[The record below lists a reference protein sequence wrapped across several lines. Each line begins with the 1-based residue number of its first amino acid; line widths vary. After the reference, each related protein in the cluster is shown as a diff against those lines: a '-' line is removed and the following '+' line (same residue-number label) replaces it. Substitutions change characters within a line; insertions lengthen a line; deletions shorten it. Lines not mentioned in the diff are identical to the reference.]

1 VVHWDR
7 ATGDEADGDKGTNV
21 SITDILER
29 TRALLALD
37 DPTQEEVFG
46 AAERL
51 AQARLAV
58 RDLPAWRPART
69 ERLAIAPI
77 ERAHQY
83 VLDAREARREGA
95 QRGYDATL
103 DDKKRLAKAQ
113 LAEMLVAR
121 RSGFAS
127 YDDYRRACRPRT
139 SFTATAFN
147 RLRSYR
153 ELAAAEAGWQRIR
166 EALVGD
172 LVIDLTGDSARVES
186 TGARASAG
194 VA

>member
-1 VVHWDR
+1 M
-7 ATGDEADGDKGTNV
+7 A
-21 SITDILER
+21 ITTDTSSSGGSPTDDLAELDALLDR
-29 TRALLALD
+29 TRAMLALT
-37 DPTQEEVFG
+37 DPTQDEVFA

-51 AQARLAV
+51 AAARLAV

-83 VLDAREARREGA
+83 VLDARAARRE
-95 QRGYDATL
+95 QPDSL
-103 DDKKRLAKAQ
+103 VLQKRLAKAQ

-139 SFTATAFN
+139 SFTASAFH

-153 ELAAAEAGWQRIR
+153 ELAAAEAGWRRIR
-166 EALVGD
+166 ESLVGD
-172 LVIDLTGDSARVES
+172 LVVDLTGDHPRVEL
-186 TGARASAG
+186 GGLQRVAS
-194 VA
+194 

>member
-1 VVHWDR
+1 MTSL
-7 ATGDEADGDKGTNV
+7 TGLIESVDVD
-21 SITDILER
+21 DILER
-29 TRALLALD
+29 TRALLALS
-37 DPTQEEVFG
+37 DPTQDEVLD

-51 AQARLAV
+51 AAARLVV

-77 ERAHQY
+77 DRAHEY
-83 VLDAREARREGA
+83 VLDARQALREGD
-95 QRGYDATL
+95 GSL

-153 ELAAAEAGWQRIR
+153 ELAAAEAAWRRIR
-166 EALVGD
+166 ELLVGD
-172 LVIDLTGDSARVES
+172 LVVDLTGDEPRIGVD
-186 TGARASAG
+186 TGTQLTLA
-194 VA
+194 

>member
-1 VVHWDR
+1 
-7 ATGDEADGDKGTNV
+7 V
-21 SITDILER
+21 SITELLER

-37 DPTQEEVFG
+37 DPTQEEVLE

-51 AQARLAV
+51 AAARLAV
-58 RDLPAWRPART
+58 RDLPEWRPART

-77 ERAHQY
+77 ERAHGY
-83 VLDAREARREGA
+83 VLDARAALREVPRHG
-95 QRGYDATL
+95 GEPTL

-147 RLRSYR
+147 RLRSFR
-153 ELAAAEAGWQRIR
+153 ELAGAEAGWHRIR
-166 EALVGD
+166 ESLVGD
-172 LVIDLTGDSARVES
+172 LVVDLTGDHARVEL
-186 TGARASAG
+186 TGSRAPVE